1 MMRLTQY
8 SKKLMEFF
16 LKQNCL
22 KGNEC
27 LTRPTQN
34 LLKRFYKEL
43 DEANQTI
50 ENLLKR
56 EGCEPTIQ
64 KITTSSEVPKPKL
77 FNASAFPEEVRLHID
92 ETSHLCFSYT
102 FSLFTREIKVKFI
115 VEDPNDGLLI
125 SKYNDYVKKVLVWFA
140 FIHPYPAKQCSKSL
154 IVYIYFTSLSKVLPN
169 SNMQILEEKNV
180 NTAFTYTCREDSEI
194 VVFRKEEWLK
204 VLMHETMHNFALDF
218 SDMNYQEVDQKIV
231 GLFPVVTRGNSFE
244 AYTEFWAE
252 ILNSVFCSYYMLPSL
267 EKNKENEF
275 VKNFEFF
282 IAFEKIFGIFQ
293 MVKALDFMGMQ
304 YQDLYDGSQKAQMM
318 RRNLYKE
325 RTNVLSY
332 YVIRVILLSNYQD
345 FFKWCSKN
353 NGTSLIQFKKS
364 PATMT
369 SFFEFVKDHYK
380 KKALLDSVS
389 KMEKVLAN
397 LKKRKATV
405 SGKSN
410 YSSLSKKEFD
420 FIANS
425 MRMSVCELG

>member
-34 LLKRFYKEL
+34 LLKRVYKEL
-43 DEANQTI
+43 DQANETV

-56 EGCEPTIQ
+56 EGYNPTIQ
-64 KITTSSEVPKPKL
+64 KITTVSEVPKPKL

-92 ETSHLCFSYT
+92 QTSHLCFSYT
-102 FSLFTREIKVKFI
+102 FSLFGREIKVKFI
-115 VEDPNDGLLI
+115 VEDPNDERLI
-125 SKYNDYVKKVLVWFA
+125 AKYNDYVKKVLVWFA
-140 FIHPYPAKQCSKSL
+140 FIHPYPARQCSKSL
-154 IVYIYFTSLSKVLPN
+154 TVYVYFTSLSKVLPN
-169 SNMQILEEKNV
+169 SNIHVLEENNV
-180 NTAFTYTCREDSEI
+180 NTAFTYTCRVDSEI

-218 SDMNYQEVDQKIV
+218 SDMNYKDVDQQIV

-252 ILNSVFCSYYMLPSL
+252 IMNAVFCSYYMLPNF
-267 EKNKENEF
+267 EKKRENEF

-282 IAFEKIFGIFQ
+282 IAFEKVFGIFQ

-304 YQDLYDGSQKAQMM
+304 YQDLYDDSPKSQMM
-318 RRNLYKE
+318 RKNLYKE
-325 RTNVLSY
+325 KTNVLSY
-332 YVIRVILLSNYQD
+332 YVIRVILLTNYQD
-345 FFKWCSKN
+345 FLKWCIQN
-353 NGTSLIQFKKS
+353 NGTPLIQFKKS
-364 PATMT
+364 PATMAA
-369 SFFEFVKDHYK
+369 FFGFVKDHYK
-380 KKALLDSVS
+380 KKTLLTSVS
-389 KMEKVLAN
+389 QMDKVLAN
-397 LKKRKATV
+397 LKKRKATA
-405 SGKSN
+405 SGKSS
-410 YSSLSKKEFD
+410 SSLVNKKEFD

-425 MRMSVCELG
+425 MRMSICELG

>member
-16 LKQNCL
+16 LKHSCL
-22 KGNEC
+22 KGNQC

-43 DEANQTI
+43 DEANQSVET
-50 ENLLKR
+50 LLKR

-64 KITTSSEVPKPKL
+64 KITNGSEVPKPKL
-77 FNASAFPEEVRLHID
+77 FNLSAFPEEVRQHID
-92 ETSHLCFSYT
+92 KTSHFCFSYA
-102 FSLFTREIKVKFI
+102 FSLFVREIKVKFI
-115 VEDPNDGLLI
+115 VEDPNHQNSI
-125 SKYNDYVKKVLVWFA
+125 SVYNDYIKKILVWFA
-140 FIHPYPAKQCSKSL
+140 FIHPYTSRQCSKSVTMY
-154 IVYIYFTSLSKVLPN
+154 VYLTSLTKVLPN
-169 SNMQILEEKNV
+169 SNIHVLEENNV
-180 NTAFTYTCREDSEI
+180 NTAFTYTCRIDSEI
-194 VVFRKEEWLK
+194 VLFRKEEWFK
-204 VLMHETMHNFALDF
+204 VLMHETMHNLALDF
-218 SDMNYQEVDQKIV
+218 SDINYQVVDQQIM
-231 GLFPVVTRGNSFE
+231 GLFPVATRGNSFE

-252 ILNSVFCSYYMLPSL
+252 ILNAVFCSYYMIDPY

-282 IAFEKIFGIFQ
+282 VAFEKVFGIFQ

-318 RRNLYKE
+318 RKNLYKE

-332 YVIRVILLSNYQD
+332 YVIRVILLTNYQD
-345 FFKWCSKN
+345 FFKWCLQN
-353 NGTSLIQFKKS
+353 NGTSLVQFKKS
-364 PATMT
+364 STT
-369 SFFEFVKDHYK
+369 LDSFFGFVKDHYK
-380 KKALLDSVS
+380 KKALLESVS

-397 LKKRKATV
+397 LKKRKLGNN
-405 SGKSN
+405 SKSN
-410 YSSLSKKEFD
+410 YLPLGKKEFD